1 MKEDKPY
8 IMHILDA
15 IGNIRK
21 FCMGIGKNEFA
32 KKEMVRE
39 ATIRQL
45 EIIGEA
51 AKLVSSKFKE
61 EHKDLPWGKIS
72 GMRDKLIHGY
82 AGVNY
87 SVVWDT
93 IENDLPELEGKLKE
107 AVKKL

>member
-8 IMHILDA
+8 ILHILDA
-15 IGNIRK
+15 IAEIRE
-21 FCMGIGKNEFA
+21 FCKGIGKEEFA
-32 KKEMVRE
+32 KNKLVRN

-51 AKLVSSKFKE
+51 AKLISPKFKE

-93 IENDLPELEGKLKE
+93 IEKDLPELEKKLKD
-107 AVKKL
+107 AVKGL

>member
-8 IMHILDA
+8 LMHILDA
-15 IGNIRK
+15 IEDIRE
-21 FCMGIGKNEFA
+21 FCKGIGKEEFA
-32 KKEMVRE
+32 KNKLVRD

-51 AKLVSSKFKE
+51 AKLISPEFKDRYIE
-61 EHKDLPWGKIS
+61 LPWGRIS

-87 SVVWDT
+87 EIVWDT
-93 IENDLPELEGKLKE
+93 IENDLPGLEKKLEE